1 MLLWQVNIDS
11 LLKPPPDGRVQNP
24 WYVGGSQH
32 QNTVKNVIPSY
43 IRVSVV
49 LISVAHNFHGMT
61 DGPSLSFHESSF
73 HTMKDEAVFVF
84 HTMKAGSWDL
94 I

>member
-1 MLLWQVNIDS
+1 MVVLPHLVLVHIQIAKPKVENSPPQSLTIS
-11 LLKPPPDGRVQNP
+11 LLILHKAGWCQSDLEFK
-24 WYVGGSQH
+24 
-32 QNTVKNVIPSY
+32 TK
-43 IRVSVV
+43 
-49 LISVAHNFHGMT
+49 SVAHNCHGMT
-61 DGPSLSFHESSF
+61 DGPSLSWYESSF

>member
-43 IRVSVV
+43 IRVFVV
-49 LISVAHNFHGMT
+49 LI
-61 DGPSLSFHESSF
+61 
-73 HTMKDEAVFVF
+73 
-84 HTMKAGSWDL
+84 
-94 I
+94 

>member
-1 MLLWQVNIDS
+1 MCFILEEVLRLVTTDNENDHYNY
-11 LLKPPPDGRVQNP
+11 D
-24 WYVGGSQH
+24 WYLD
-32 QNTVKNVIPSY
+32 T
-43 IRVSVV
+43 
-49 LISVAHNFHGMT
+49 LAISVTHNCHGMT
-61 DGPSLSFHESSF
+61 DGPSLSWYESSF